1 MTQDV
6 SNNQR
11 DSAPLANST
20 SIQPWSVDKYA
31 DQLMDDLFA
40 DIDRVLEGGSIST
53 PEQPQSEYI
62 SLQPVQVSQVTL
74 PPSWVPPDDLLQ
86 EQPDNTP
93 RSIVQTPLALDISV
107 EEIEPEGDKHRGEG
121 KVFEKLLL
129 GLALASAAATLLLW
143 LVSQGRLNWLF
154 SAPATVPPVSQ
165 EVQSK
170 ADEQFV
176 NYMQRSLEVI
186 DRKADANKRTGSANA
201 PQGTNLPPVTTVP
214 GNAAGA
220 GRGSGVMERVYI
232 PIYPSPQ
239 SQSVMPQGST
249 LGLQSVSP
257 LVRPPL
263 LPSLPRRPVP
273 PVRPAP
279 SVNSMLPVRRP
290 APSVSSMLPVRPAPP
305 VSRSA
310 QSVRPL
316 PPVRS
321 KPLTA
326 PPAVATMPRLPIPT
340 LPPLAPP
347 APPAPPAAAP
357 APNPEPVPTAMHTL
371 VGVLELGD
379 RSAALFGFGGVA
391 NRIRVGEN
399 IGSSGWTLVS
409 VSNQE
414 AIIRRNGEVRSVY
427 VGQKF

>member
-53 PEQPQSEYI
+53 PEQPPSEYI

-86 EQPDNTP
+86 GQPDNTP

-107 EEIEPEGDKHRGEG
+107 EEIEPEGNQDRGEG
-121 KVFEKLLL
+121 KLFEKLLL
-129 GLALASAAATLLLW
+129 GLALASVAVTLLLW
-143 LVSQGRLNWLF
+143 LARSGRLFRLF
-154 SAPATVPPVSQ
+154 SPPAMVPPLSQ

-186 DRKADANKRTGSANA
+186 DRKADANKRTRSEVA
-201 PQGTNLPPVTTVP
+201 PQGTNLPPVTIP
-214 GNAAGA
+214 GNAPGA
-220 GRGSGVMERVYI
+220 ARGTGVMERVYI

-239 SQSVMPQGST
+239 SQSVVPQVPA

-279 SVNSMLPVRRP
+279 SV
-290 APSVSSMLPVRPAPP
+290 SSMLPVRPAPS
-305 VSRSA
+305 VSRPA
-310 QSVRPL
+310 PSVRPA

-321 KPLTA
+321 KPLVA
-326 PPAVATMPRLPIPT
+326 PPVAATMPRLPIPT

-347 APPAPPAAAP
+347 APPAAP
-357 APNPEPVPTAMHTL
+357 IPDPVPTAMHTL

-379 RSAALFGFGGVA
+379 RSAALFDFGGVA

-409 VSNQE
+409 ISNQE

>member
-62 SLQPVQVSQVTL
+62 SLQPVQSQVTL
-74 PPSWVPPDDLLQ
+74 PPTWVPPEELLQ

-107 EEIEPEGDKHRGEG
+107 EEIQPEDNKERGEG
-121 KVFEKLLL
+121 KLFEKLLL
-129 GLALASAAATLLLW
+129 GLALASAATTLLLW
-143 LVSQGRLNWLF
+143 LASQGRLNWLF
-154 SAPATVPPVSQ
+154 SPPATVPPVSQ

-186 DRKADANKRTGSANA
+186 DRKADANKRTGSAAA
-201 PQGTNLPPVTTVP
+201 PQGTNLPPVTTIP

-220 GRGSGVMERVYI
+220 ARGSGVMERVYI

-239 SQSVMPQGST
+239 SQSVVPQSA
-249 LGLQSVSP
+249 LGLQGVSP

-279 SVNSMLPVRRP
+279 SV
-290 APSVSSMLPVRPAPP
+290 SSMLPVRPKPP
-305 VSRSA
+305 VSRPA
-310 QSVRPL
+310 PSVRPAAPSL
-316 PPVRS
+316 GS
-321 KPLTA
+321 KPLTL
-326 PPAVATMPRLPIPT
+326 PPIAATMPRLPIPA

-347 APPAPPAAAP
+347 APPAPPAAVP
-357 APNPEPVPTAMHTL
+357 APSPDLAPTATHTL

-379 RSAALFGFGGVA
+379 RSAALFDFGGVA

-409 VSNQE
+409 ISNQE
-414 AIIRRNGEVRSVY
+414 AVIRRNGEVRSVY

>member
-74 PPSWVPPDDLLQ
+74 PPTWVPPEELLP

-107 EEIEPEGDKHRGEG
+107 EEIQPEDNKDRGEG
-121 KVFEKLLL
+121 KLFEKLLL
-129 GLALASAAATLLLW
+129 GLALTSAAATLLLW

-154 SAPATVPPVSQ
+154 SPPATVTPVSQ

-186 DRKADANKRTGSANA
+186 DRKADANKRTGSAAA

-214 GNAAGA
+214 GNTAGA
-220 GRGSGVMERVYI
+220 ARGSGVMERVYI

-239 SQSVMPQGST
+239 SQSVVPQSA
-249 LGLQSVSP
+249 LGLQGVSP

-279 SVNSMLPVRRP
+279 SVSSMLPVRP
-290 APSVSSMLPVRPAPP
+290 APSVSSMLPVRPKPP
-305 VSRSA
+305 VSRPA
-310 QSVRPL
+310 PSVRPSAPSL
-316 PPVRS
+316 GS
-321 KPLTA
+321 KPLTL
-326 PPAVATMPRLPIPT
+326 PPMAATMPRLPIPA

-347 APPAPPAAAP
+347 APPAPPAAVP
-357 APNPEPVPTAMHTL
+357 APNPDPAPTATHTL

-379 RSAALFGFGGVA
+379 RSAALFDFGGVA

-409 VSNQE
+409 ISNQE
-414 AIIRRNGEVRSVY
+414 AVIRRNGEVRSVY